1 MNMTL
6 RKRGTGMRLTAVL
19 LAAVMVATA
28 CGSDSDDTSP
38 SATTV
43 ATETTEAPEAPETT
57 TAPTTEA
64 PATTAT
70 PTTTTEAPPVG
81 PAQGGD
87 ASVGLEA
94 EAPGLRPWE
103 DTCSSPCY
111 NMMAAVFDKLFE
123 QYADGSYG
131 AFLAESISAND
142 DFTVWTMNLRPD
154 VVFHDGSELT
164 AQTIADMFV
173 VHQTGAQSAGVIASS
188 KLVSV
193 EATGDL
199 EVTYTLSGTNAI
211 FVANL
216 SRAPIG
222 MVFAPSTGADEDA
235 VTAAANAPIGTGPF
249 MIDSR
254 DVDNKTVMVRNPNYW
269 MSDSFGTQLP
279 YLDSVTF
286 HPIPDEGTR
295 LSSLASGTV
304 TAMQSLRQ
312 ASIRDARNTEG
323 LWLFEHQGNNTGGGM
338 FNVTVAPYDD
348 VRVRKGLITMSN
360 QSATIAALGG
370 EGISLPTTQL
380 FASDSPF
387 YSEAIAAAYPSAT
400 GDMAAGSA
408 LVQEYIDDPDRSDG
422 LAVGEKISVIL
433 SCPPDPTLIAAMQ
446 VSQQLWE
453 ASGLVD
459 VELTSYDQ
467 ATHIGMAVGADDG
480 TFLGTH
486 DIHCWRWGS
495 EDDPAAGML
504 SGFGDPLDPSGAGAL
519 NFSNWYDEEAYG
531 YVVEATLTDDVAER
545 AALYEKFGLIMV
557 EAMPIYFSGGTAT
570 VIATA
575 EGLGGLDSWEMPDGE
590 AGIGHPSAEG
600 RWSQAYW
607 AAE

>member
-1 MNMTL
+1 MNKLT
-6 RKRGTGMRLTAVL
+6 RKRGSDMRLIAVL

-28 CGSDSDDTSP
+28 CGSDSGGDAAP
-38 SATTV
+38 VATTAAPD
-43 ATETTEAPEAPETT
+43 ATETTAAPT
-57 TAPTTEA
+57 TATPTTEA
-64 PATTAT
+64 PTTTAT

-111 NMMAAVFDKLFE
+111 NMMNAVFDKLTE

-131 AFLAESISAND
+131 GFLAEDLTAND
-142 DFTVWTMNLRPD
+142 DYTVWTMNLRPG

-173 VHQTGAQSAGVIASS
+173 VQQTGAASS
-188 KLVSV
+188 GAIGSSSLAAV

-199 EVTYTLSGTNAI
+199 EVTYTLSAANAI
-211 FVANL
+211 FPAYL
-216 SRAPIG
+216 SRAALG

-235 VTAAANAPIGTGPF
+235 VTAAGNAPIGTGPF
-249 MIDSR
+249 MVDSR

-312 ASIRDARNTEG
+312 ASIRDARNTDG
-323 LWLFEHQGNNTGGGM
+323 LWLFEHQGNNAGGGM
-338 FNVTVAPYDD
+338 YNVTVAPYDD
-348 VRVRKGLITMSN
+348 VRVRRGLMHMNN
-360 QSATIAALGG
+360 QEAVIEALGG
-370 EGISLPTTQL
+370 KGISTGATQF
-380 FASDSPF
+380 FAPDSPF
-387 YSEAIAAAYPSAT
+387 YSQAVADAYPAF
-400 GDMAAGSA
+400 DVAAGVV
-408 LVQEYIDDPDRSDG
+408 LVTEYINDPARSDG
-422 LAVGEKISVIL
+422 RAVGENIEVEL

-446 VSQQLWE
+446 VIQAIMEST
-453 ASGLVD
+453 GIVD
-459 VELTSYDQ
+459 VNMTNYDQ
-467 ATHIGMAVGADDG
+467 ATHIGMAVGAADG
-480 TFLGTH
+480 TFIGTH
-486 DIHCWRWGS
+486 NMHCWRWGS
-495 EDDPAAGML
+495 EDDPGMGMNG
-504 SGFGDPLDPSGAGAL
+504 GFADPFDPSGVGAL
-519 NFSNWYDEEAYG
+519 NFSNWYSEEAYG
-531 YVVEATLTDDVAER
+531 YLVEAVKTDDMPTRV
-545 AALYEKFGLIMV
+545 ALYEKFGLIMTA
-557 EAMPIYFSGGTAT
+557 ESPIWYSGGTAT

-590 AGIGHPSAEG
+590 AGIGHPAAEG
-600 RWSQAYW
+600 RWAQAYW